1 MAVASSLEPVLS
13 AHNIRLGFARDVVL
27 DNVSLEVR
35 AQEFVAIVGASGVG
49 KSTPLRALA
58 GLLPPLQGH
67 ITLKPPAEPAS
78 RSWSMVFQAPRL
90 FPWRRVKANVELG
103 LEGLPLSRDERRT
116 RALEQLELVGLAD
129 LADRWPRTLSGSQQ
143 QRVGIARALVVK
155 PQILFMGEPF
165 SALDAIIRRRL
176 QGELSRLRQRTDAA
190 IVFVTGHP
198 NCRRTNFQRSEK
210 LPDLDELMS
219 SIEGYIPVQEK
230 YPPSGN
236 VDGERDLDVYVPLR
250 GENSSTPCWRN
261 LCTRLTVAQIP
272 GKAAHIGKMYGPTGV
287 SPGRLCCPFKRQL
300 GRNESSLALFHKQG
314 EARQCAFLMNILV
327 SQAPL

>member
-49 KSTPLRALA
+49 KSTLLRALA

-129 LADRWPRTLSGSQQ
+129 LADRWPRTLSGGQQ
-143 QRVGIARALVVK
+143 QRVGIARALAVK
-155 PQILFMGEPF
+155 PQILFMDEPF
-165 SALDAIIRRRL
+165 SALDAITRRRL

-190 IVFVTGHP
+190 IVFVTHDIEEAALLADRVIVLAKPDAGHP
-198 NCRRTNFQRSEK
+198 ARVTAVMPID
-210 LPDLDELMS
+210 LPLDERQAHEHFSGHVQTL
-219 SIEGYIPVQEK
+219 EGY
-230 YPPSGN
+230 
-236 VDGERDLDVYVPLR
+236 LR
-250 GENSSTPCWRN
+250 GVSTD
-261 LCTRLTVAQIP
+261 
-272 GKAAHIGKMYGPTGV
+272 AAHRPEPTP
-287 SPGRLCCPFKRQL
+287 S
-300 GRNESSLALFHKQG
+300 
-314 EARQCAFLMNILV
+314 
-327 SQAPL
+327 